1 MSDKGY
7 IIMLAPFQN
16 MSMRW
21 IFFQIFKWL
30 WSNLKNM
37 QVLFKTKNLYKQWIE
52 YGRKKRNLHK
62 MKKMTKT
69 IYLKKILAD
78 PKSPRNERQSKQ

>member
-37 QVLFKTKNLYKQWIE
+37 QVLFKTK
-52 YGRKKRNLHK
+52 KKSVQTVDRIW
-62 MKKMTKT
+62 KKE
-69 IYLKKILAD
+69 KKFAQNEENDENNISKENFSR
-78 PKSPRNERQSKQ
+78 PKVTSK